1 MSFLAKHICHRRWRN
16 NFCNIM
22 MSFVMQYKNTTSSQA
37 PRCASWKAYKLTN
50 KQADKLT
57 GRKYEEIKRRQDDKM
72 TWWHGDTVPSKV
84 KVAKISKSCQGLQ
97 KKWLTLANI
106 AKRWRKSQKIHKSS
120 PKFMR
125 AAKSC
130 QKYTKICPEK
140 LKFANSCQK

>member
-1 MSFLAKHICHRRWRN
+1 
-16 NFCNIM
+16 
-22 MSFVMQYKNTTSSQA
+22 MQYKNTTSSQA

-97 KKWLTLANI
+97 KI
-106 AKRWRKSQKIHKSS
+106 D
-120 PKFMR
+120 
-125 AAKSC
+125 
-130 QKYTKICPEK
+130 
-140 LKFANSCQK
+140 